1 MSNRYCR
8 HRVAAERAHTAQ
20 SQTFWTD
27 LTQKR
32 FEICHRAQ
40 YNPDKTLDLTR
51 RLLFVNHLEKGSL
64 DIPVSF
70 QNRYNSFWYHTEKTF
85 LLTSPFTAHVSSS
98 PRTRSSRI
106 NAKKVFIVTREH
118 RSSDHTRR

>member
-51 RLLFVNHLEKGSL
+51 RLLFVNHLEK
-64 DIPVSF
+64 IYP
-70 QNRYNSFWYHTEKTF
+70 Y
-85 LLTSPFTAHVSSS
+85 
-98 PRTRSSRI
+98 RS
-106 NAKKVFIVTREH
+106 KIVTILFGTIQKRLFC
-118 RSSDHTRR
+118 